1 LQPATRVQAKV
12 QAKILLIEHDA
23 ARLESMRQQLRL
35 EGYGAETASD
45 ARAALNVCAVQ
56 RFDLIVLNLQIPSV
70 GGLSVCRRLR
80 DGAQNRRTPILLIT
94 HDAGIREGL
103 TALEQCADDCL
114 VWPFGMRE
122 FVARARAL
130 MRRSDVREAASPP
143 PVVRERLV
151 IDPARRRV
159 NVEGRDVKLTVHEF
173 QLLYTLA
180 ARAGV
185 VFDREALLSEVW
197 GRQTFVTIRSVD
209 ALVKRVRRQLDT
221 ADPQLD
227 YVVTVRGVGY
237 KFEDAQAS
245 T

>member
-1 LQPATRVQAKV
+1 VQE
-12 QAKILLIEHDA
+12 KILLVEHDGV
-23 ARLESMRQQLRL
+23 RLESMSQQLRV
-35 EGYGAETASD
+35 EGYEAASVAD
-45 ARAALNVCAVQ
+45 ARAALNLCAVR

-70 GGLSVCRRLR
+70 GGLAVCRRLR
-80 DGAQNRRTPILLIT
+80 DGAMNRRTPVLLIT
-94 HDAGIREGL
+94 HEAGIREAL

-114 VWPFGMRE
+114 MWPFGMRE

-130 MRRSDVREAASPP
+130 MRRSRVREIAAPP
-143 PVVRERLV
+143 AVVRERLV

-159 NVEGRDVKLTVHEF
+159 NVDGRDVKLTVHEF

-237 KFEDAQAS
+237 KFEDARCAS
-245 T
+245 